1 MKMWPVTMGVVTALL
16 AAPLSASALDG
27 LAQLQ
32 KAALQDQ
39 APECMVHEYCRRYN
53 EILRQYSQ
61 QDVPLTGEIEEEAH
75 QEAMKW
81 VTSVWQYAD
90 QHTVTKALESQDF
103 VDSIAAFRLSQHT
116 QYPNLAVVH

>member
-1 MKMWPVTMGVVTALL
+1 MKIWPMTVGLVTSLL
-16 AAPLSASALDG
+16 VAPFAAFALDG

-39 APECMVHEYCRRYN
+39 APECMIHEYCRRYN

-90 QHTVTKALESQDF
+90 QKTVTKVLEGQGF
-103 VDSIAAFRLSQHT
+103 ADSIAAFRLSQHT
-116 QYPNLAVVH
+116 QYPHLAVVH